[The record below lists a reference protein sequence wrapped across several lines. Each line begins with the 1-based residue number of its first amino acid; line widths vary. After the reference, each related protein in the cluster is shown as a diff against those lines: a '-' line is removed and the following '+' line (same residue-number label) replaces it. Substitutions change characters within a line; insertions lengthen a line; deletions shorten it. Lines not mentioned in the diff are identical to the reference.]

1 MQQLSGLLQFMI
13 RLGVEAETRFTS
25 VERIQMYIQT
35 LKPEKDVMTTSGPN
49 LKDWPTKGRI
59 SFRDVTMRY
68 RPGLPL
74 ALKDISFD
82 ISPKERIG
90 IVGRTGAGKS
100 SITSV
105 LFRLVDI
112 DSGSVHIDGVDIFSI
127 PLHELRSRISIIPQD
142 PILFKGS
149 IRKNLDPSGE
159 YGIQEL
165 MHVLECVHL
174 KQKINNLKNGIN
186 NVVNESGTNFSS
198 GERQLI
204 CMARA
209 LLRKSKVLVL
219 DEPTSHLDG
228 ETQTLIHNTIKTAF
242 NDCTVITI
250 AHRLQ
255 TIIDCDRVIVM
266 SDGKVCLFTNQRID
280 LRLTD

>member
-1 MQQLSGLLQFMI
+1 MSGLLQFVI
-13 RLGVEAETRFTS
+13 RLGVDAETRFTS
-25 VERIQMYIQT
+25 VERIQMYVQT
-35 LKPEKDVMTTSGPN
+35 LKPEKDMIITSGPD
-49 LKDWPTKGRI
+49 LKDWPTRGRI

-68 RPGLPL
+68 RPGLAL

-82 ISPKERIG
+82 VSPQEKIG

-112 DSGSVHIDGVDIFSI
+112 DSGSVHIDGIDIFSI

-142 PILFKGS
+142 PVLFRGS
-149 IRKNLDPSGE
+149 IRKNLDPFKE
-159 YGIQEL
+159 YELQEL
-165 MHVLECVHL
+165 MRVLECVHL

-186 NVVNESGTNFSS
+186 NLVNENGANFSA
-198 GERQLI
+198 GERQLL

-209 LLRKSKVLVL
+209 MLRKSKVLIL
-219 DEPTSHLDG
+219 DEPTSHMDG

-255 TIIDCDRVIVM
+255 TIADCDRVMVM
-266 SDGKVCLFTNQRID
+266 SDGKV
-280 LRLTD
+280 RLYLLN